1 MSSASLLRLLPRHR
15 LASVAVALALGTL
28 IVTSAGA
35 QLPPVPGNAPL
46 LSVARVAIPAELEQ
60 AGRMVELRQRQRL
73 QAGDRVVTGL
83 YGRAALQLAGSG
95 RIQLGGESTL
105 LIHSAE
111 ASDGSHGGIARL
123 VLERGAIRLDARTR
137 QRQLPLDYR
146 LNLGRLKLRVFGS
159 EIWAELGPRGE
170 NVCLLSGGVE
180 ILSAD
185 GTERLDRPGEC
196 ALFGAEGQ
204 RLQVQADT
212 GEALP
217 RKLVRTAFA
226 DDLGARAAAELAPP
240 PTSELL
246 PFPQTAPAA
255 EAPTRQTDGTGSP

>member
-1 MSSASLLRLLPRHR
+1 MLSDSVLTRLYRRLARGFVGLAASLLVSPIASAQ
-15 LASVAVALALGTL
+15 LASA
-28 IVTSAGA
+28 SGA
-35 QLPPVPGNAPL
+35 APL
-46 LSVARVAIPAELEQ
+46 LSVTRVAIPAELEQ
-60 AGRMVELRQRQRL
+60 AGRTVALRQRQAL
-73 QAGDRVVTGL
+73 QAGDRVATGL

-95 RIQLGGESTL
+95 RIQLGGDSAL

-111 ASDGSHGGIARL
+111 APDSSQGGIVRL
-123 VLERGAIRLDARTR
+123 VLERGAVRLDARTR
-137 QRQLPLDYR
+137 QGRLPLDYR

-170 NVCLLSGGVE
+170 NVCLLSGGLE

-204 RLQVQADT
+204 RLQVLADT

-226 DDLGARAAAELAPP
+226 DDLGARAAAELTPP
-240 PTSELL
+240 PAADLL
-246 PFPQTAPAA
+246 PFPQPTAASGS
-255 EAPTRQTDGTGSP
+255 PTRQTDGASPP

>member
-1 MSSASLLRLLPRHR
+1 MLSTRFPPRLRPR
-15 LASVAVALALGTL
+15 LALSVVGLAVGWLAT
-28 IVTSAGA
+28 TFAGA
-35 QLPPVPGNAPL
+35 QPTFAAGTAPL
-46 LSVARVAIPAELEQ
+46 LSVTRVAIPAELEQ
-60 AGRMVELRQRQRL
+60 AGRTMALRQRQAL

-95 RIQLGGESTL
+95 RIQLGGDSAL
-105 LIHSAE
+105 LIHSTE
-111 ASDGSHGGIARL
+111 APDSSQGGIARL
-123 VLERGAIRLDARTR
+123 VLERGAVRLDARTR
-137 QRQLPLDYR
+137 QGRLPLDYR

-170 NVCLLSGGVE
+170 NVCLLSGGLE

-204 RLQVQADT
+204 RLQVLADT

-226 DDLGARAAAELAPP
+226 DDLGARAAAELTPP
-240 PTSELL
+240 PTSEPL

-255 EAPTRQTDGTGSP
+255 EAPNRQMDGSGPP

>member
-1 MSSASLLRLLPRHR
+1 MFSARLPPPLHPRLA
-15 LASVAVALALGTL
+15 LASVGLAVGLLAT
-28 IVTSAGA
+28 TSAGA
-35 QLPPVPGNAPL
+35 QPAFATSAAPL

-60 AGRMVELRQRQRL
+60 AGRTVALRQRQPL

-95 RIQLGGESTL
+95 RIQLGGDSAL

-111 ASDGSHGGIARL
+111 APDGSHGGIARL
-123 VLERGAIRLDARTR
+123 VLERGAVRLDARTR
-137 QRQLPLDYR
+137 QGRLPLDYR

-170 NVCLLSGGVE
+170 NVCLLSGGLE

-204 RLQVQADT
+204 RLQVLADT

-240 PTSELL
+240 PAADLL
-246 PFPQTAPAA
+246 PFPQTAAPA
-255 EAPTRQTDGTGSP
+255 ESPTRQTDGNGPP

>member
-1 MSSASLLRLLPRHR
+1 MPPTSFLARLRRRMAPAFIGLAAGLLI
-15 LASVAVALALGTL
+15 A
-28 IVTSAGA
+28 TSAGA
-35 QLPPVPGNAPL
+35 QRLPTTGAAPL

-60 AGRMVELRQRQRL
+60 AGRTVELRQRQRL
-73 QAGDRVVTGL
+73 LAGDRVVTGL

-95 RIQLGGESTL
+95 RIQLGGDSAL

-111 ASDGSHGGIARL
+111 APDGSHGGIARL
-123 VLERGAIRLDARTR
+123 VLERGAVRLDARTR
-137 QRQLPLDYR
+137 QGQLPLDYR

-170 NVCLLSGGVE
+170 NVCLLAGGLE

-204 RLQVQADT
+204 RLQVLADT

-240 PTSELL
+240 PNADLL
-246 PFPQTAPAA
+246 PFPQTAADA
-255 EAPTRQTDGTGSP
+255 ESPTQQTDGAGLP